1 MVQLTINGIKVNA
14 EEGMTILD
22 AAKSVGISIPT
33 LCHLKNLDPTGACR
47 ICAVEV
53 EGFRGLTPSC
63 AYPVSEGLVVETDS
77 PRVYVKLID
86 IIDNKVVQ
94 RAEMTGMNIGSA
106 PPLPTGTT
114 AKCTCESSQCV
125 TTLETN

>member
-77 PRVYVKLID
+77 PRVRKARKTIVELLVYNLRRIV
-86 IIDNKVVQ
+86 
-94 RAEMTGMNIGSA
+94 
-106 PPLPTGTT
+106 
-114 AKCTCESSQCV
+114 
-125 TTLETN
+125 